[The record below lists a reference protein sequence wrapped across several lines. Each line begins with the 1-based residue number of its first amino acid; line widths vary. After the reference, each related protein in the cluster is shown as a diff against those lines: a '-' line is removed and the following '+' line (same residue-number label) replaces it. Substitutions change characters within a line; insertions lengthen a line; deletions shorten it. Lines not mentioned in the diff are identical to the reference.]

1 MSCRIVKYFKLLMQI
16 NSWQTLWMYS
26 RVKKPRSSSIR
37 VLNRSIISMHSTA
50 KLDIAECSF
59 LEINRQDY
67 AGDKGIRCRLT
78 MLANSVLSISG
89 SVTLHRGTNVILHK
103 SAHLSIGNQTYLN
116 GASIDCSREIRIGE
130 YCAIAENVR
139 IMDNSWHNILF
150 AGGGE
155 KKDSISP
162 VVIGNR
168 VWIATNAIIL
178 PGVTIGDGAIV
189 AAGAVVTKNVP
200 ARCMVAG
207 VPARVIKENV
217 EWTH

>member
-1 MSCRIVKYFKLLMQI
+1 MNGKLYKYYKILSSI
-16 NSWQTLWMYS
+16 NWWQTLWLYI

-37 VLNRSIISMHSTA
+37 VLNRSVLFMRPTA
-50 KLDIAECSF
+50 KIDIAEHSF
-59 LEINRQDY
+59 FEINRQDY
-67 AGDKGIRCRLT
+67 AGDQGGLCRLT
-78 MLANSVLSISG
+78 MFENSILSISG
-89 SVTLHRGTNVILHK
+89 SVTLHRGTNIVLQK
-103 SAHLSIGNQTYLN
+103 GAHLSIGNQTYLN

-130 YCAIAENVR
+130 YCAMAGGVR
-139 IMDNSWHNILF
+139 IMDNSWHNVLF
-150 AGGGE
+150 VGDGE

-162 VVIGNR
+162 VVIGNK

-217 EWTH
+217 EWTN

>member
-1 MSCRIVKYFKLLMQI
+1 MSGKLYKYYVILSSI
-16 NSWQTLWMYS
+16 NWWQTLWMYF
-26 RVKKPRSSSIR
+26 RIKKPRSSSVR
-37 VLNRSIISMHSTA
+37 VLNKSVISIHSTA
-50 KLDIAECSF
+50 KMNIAEHSF
-59 LEINRQDY
+59 FEINRQDY
-67 AGDKGIRCRLT
+67 VGDKGVLCRLT
-78 MLANSVLSISG
+78 MLANSLFSIYG
-89 SVTLHRGTNVILHK
+89 SVTLHRGTNIVLHK
-103 SAHLSIGNQTYLN
+103 GARLSIGNHTYLN
-116 GASIDCSREIRIGE
+116 GASVDCSQEIRIGE
-130 YCAIAENVR
+130 YCAIAEGVR
-139 IMDNSWHNILF
+139 IMDNSWHNVLF
-150 AGGGE
+150 ARGGK

-178 PGVTIGDGAIV
+178 PDVTIGDGAIV